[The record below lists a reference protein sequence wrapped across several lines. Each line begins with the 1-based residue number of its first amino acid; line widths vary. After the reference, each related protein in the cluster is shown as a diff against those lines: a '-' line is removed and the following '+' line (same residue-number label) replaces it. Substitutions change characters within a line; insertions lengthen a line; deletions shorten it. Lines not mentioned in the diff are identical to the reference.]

1 MHPFLSRFHLG
12 VLRIIL
18 YGRFVIFVRAY
29 MLEIVAIILIVITIP
44 LWLPLVTGIIMSL
57 ISFGFMAILWLVF
70 ILAVIYL
77 LLV

>member
-1 MHPFLSRFHLG
+1 
-12 VLRIIL
+12 
-18 YGRFVIFVRAY
+18 
-29 MLEIVAIILIVITIP
+29 MLEIIAIILIVITIP